1 MPKSALSIATIQLP
15 NSRYG
20 EISVAH
26 IEQPYGDFSSPVVS
40 IGISLEGDDDH
51 DWKVHLPY
59 EKLDEVIKA
68 LEEARDMSDT
78 MPRNDKHYL
87 DLHAEIGGGA

>member
-1 MPKSALSIATIQLP
+1 MPKSASPITTIPLP

-20 EISVAH
+20 EISIAH

-40 IGISLEGDDDH
+40 IGISMEGDDDH

-59 EKLDEVIKA
+59 ETLDEIITA
-68 LEEARDMSDT
+68 LKKARDLSEGL
-78 MPRNDKHYL
+78 PRNDKHYL
-87 DLHAEIGGGA
+87 DLHADVGGGA

>member
-1 MPKSALSIATIQLP
+1 MPKSAVPISSISLP

-40 IGISLEGDDDH
+40 IGISLEGDEDH

-68 LEEARDMSDT
+68 LEKARDMSEV

-87 DLHAEIGGGA
+87 DLGAEVGGGQ

>member
-1 MPKSALSIATIQLP
+1 MPKSALPIATIHLP

-20 EISVAH
+20 EISIAH

-40 IGISLEGDDDH
+40 IGISMEGDDDH

-59 EKLDEVIKA
+59 EKLDEIIKA
-68 LEEARDMSDT
+68 LEKARDMSENIA
-78 MPRNDKHYL
+78 RNDKHYL
-87 DLHAEIGGGA
+87 DLHAEVGGGA

>member
-1 MPKSALSIATIQLP
+1 MPKSALPIATISLP

-20 EISVAH
+20 EISIAH

-40 IGISLEGDDDH
+40 IAISMEGDDDH

-68 LEEARDMSDT
+68 LEIARDKSDT
-78 MPRNDKHYL
+78 IPRNDKHYL
-87 DLHAEIGGGA
+87 DLDAEVGGGA

>member
-1 MPKSALSIATIQLP
+1 MAKETLEIATIKLP
-15 NSRYG
+15 NTRGG

-26 IEQPYGDFSSPVVS
+26 IEQPYGEFSSPVVS
-40 IGISLEGDDDH
+40 IAISLEGDDDH

-59 EKLDEVIKA
+59 ERLEEVIKA
-68 LEEARDMSDT
+68 LQKAHDMSET

-87 DLHAEIGGGA
+87 DLGADIGGGA